1 MENKRM
7 NIGRSVSWIEKY
19 LGELVYGGIDG
30 SVTTFAVVSG
40 AVGAGLDSAIIIILG
55 FANLFADGFAM
66 SIGAFLSARSERDKY
81 EKHKNIEYF
90 EIEAMP
96 ESEREEIRDIYRAK
110 GFEGK
115 ILESIVDVIT
125 SDKDRW
131 VNEMMSGELEMLEE
145 QRPPAMIGAMTY
157 VSFILVGLIPLMLY
171 VWDHIS
177 SLDVDLF
184 LWSSILTGIGFAI
197 IGWLKSYVTD
207 TSIYRSVLETLI
219 LGTIAA
225 LVAFFVG
232 DFLESLLG

>member
-1 MENKRM
+1 
-7 NIGRSVSWIEKY
+7 
-19 LGELVYGGIDG
+19 
-30 SVTTFAVVSG
+30 
-40 AVGAGLDSAIIIILG
+40 
-55 FANLFADGFAM
+55 M

-81 EKHKNIEYF
+81 VKHKNIEYF
-90 EIEAMP
+90 EIETMP

-171 VWDHIS
+171 VWDNIS